1 MDSPQN
7 NQDKSSG
14 QKTGTENAGS
24 KDGNAP
30 VSPGHVLDFLH
41 ANPGFV
47 VENFETL
54 TRINAEEK
62 ERQEG
67 VVDFQ
72 QAMIGR
78 LREQVA
84 QTEDMARVLIDTSR
98 DNLSNMARIHD
109 CVLSLLDAHSFEDL
123 IHSATVDLAVKLDID
138 VAVLCVESNDAFGLP
153 LRALRLLPQGAVD
166 ASLGLKQRILLQRDI
181 SADPAIFK
189 EAASLVASQ
198 ALVRLTI
205 SPEAPP
211 AMLAFGSRDPDHF
224 HGGQSTELLQFLSQ
238 VLEKLI
244 RVWLDLPDEFGN

>member
-7 NQDKSSG
+7 NQDKPSG
-14 QKTGTENAGS
+14 QKTGTENARS
-24 KDGNAP
+24 SDSTAP
-30 VSPGHVLDFLH
+30 LDPAAVLDFLR
-41 ANPGFV
+41 ANPSV
-47 VENFETL
+47 VAENFETL
-54 TRINAEEK
+54 TAINAEQQ

-98 DNLSNMARIHD
+98 DNLSNMSRIHD

-123 IHSATVDLAVKLDID
+123 IHSATVDLAVMLDID
-138 VAVLCVESNDAFGLP
+138 VAVLCVESNDSFGLP
-153 LRALRLLPQGAVD
+153 LRALRLMPQGSVD
-166 ASLGLKQRILLQRDI
+166 ASLGPKQRILLQKDV
-181 SADPAIFK
+181 SADPAIFN
-189 EAASLVASQ
+189 EAAPLVASQ

-211 AMLAFGSRDPDHF
+211 AMLAFGSRVPGHF
-224 HGGQSTELLQFLSQ
+224 HGGQSTELLQFLAH

-244 RVWLDLPDEFGN
+244 RVWLDLPDEFGE